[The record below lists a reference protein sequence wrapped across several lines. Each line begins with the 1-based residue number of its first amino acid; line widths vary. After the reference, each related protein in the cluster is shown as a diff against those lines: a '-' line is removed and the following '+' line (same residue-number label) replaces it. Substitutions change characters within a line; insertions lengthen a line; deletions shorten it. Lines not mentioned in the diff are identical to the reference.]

1 MNKTLITKAKKIAVR
16 VHGNQVDKNN
26 YPYMAHILDVA
37 SRVSHLGEP
46 FEIVGLLHDAIE
58 DADPEEFKKEI
69 LEEIETSFDEEV
81 IKALA
86 ESGCYSLCLAPDSGS
101 EDQVIDMDKRVD
113 LNHVSKCVRILQ
125 KYPVDLKINFMMGS
139 PNETHLDIIKT
150 IKDIEDGGEICMEYH
165 SDYFTSR
172 PHLIKV

>member
-16 VHGNQVDKNN
+16 VHENQVDKNN

-69 LEEIETSFDEEV
+69 IKPLREWQRFEIRLTVDNPEDLILCRQVYQALYDNNPHIPVQAILNWIDENPEAHKIV
-81 IKALA
+81 EPFVEA
-86 ESGCYSLCLAPDSGS
+86 DSHWL
-101 EDQVIDMDKRVD
+101 R
-113 LNHVSKCVRILQ
+113 
-125 KYPVDLKINFMMGS
+125 
-139 PNETHLDIIKT
+139 
-150 IKDIEDGGEICMEYH
+150 
-165 SDYFTSR
+165 
-172 PHLIKV
+172 